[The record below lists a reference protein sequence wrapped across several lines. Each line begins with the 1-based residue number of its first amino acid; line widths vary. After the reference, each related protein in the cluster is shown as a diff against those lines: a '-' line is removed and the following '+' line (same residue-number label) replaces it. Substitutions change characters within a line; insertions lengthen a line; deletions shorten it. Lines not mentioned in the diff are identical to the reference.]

1 MRMNISSIIS
11 WNQNK
16 IVWIYTNSTVILDL
30 AKDRKNQ
37 SINTK
42 IITDKDKIKVIHL
55 YKEKQL
61 WIRKDTINI
70 SILL

>member
-1 MRMNISSIIS
+1 MNISSIIS